1 MMGRPDDVSKLQS
14 RGYLNTMK
22 NTARRVGAPRG
33 AGGRAVRPPHEAQGR
48 SPEHDGGYPRAPRG
62 TNNVAQV
69 AGTRGE
75 AAGGKPRE
83 AASEGKP
90 LQTRTAAQGASRQK
104 RERSDY
110 RCAERSESP
119 AGACPLARGSLPAQ
133 EPDKG
138 NDAQRRKARTT
149 EETTAHR
156 RDGRPCKG
164 LWSRRTYE
172 KKASQQ

>member
-1 MMGRPDDVSKLQS
+1 MMGRLEYEPKLQS
-14 RGYLNTMK
+14 RGYLNM
-22 NTARRVGAPRG
+22 
-33 AGGRAVRPPHEAQGR
+33 HEAQGR
-48 SPEHDGGYPRAPRG
+48 SPEHVGGYPRAPRG
-62 TNNVAQV
+62 TKNVAQV
-69 AGTRGE
+69 AGTRGG

-119 AGACPLARGSLPAQ
+119 AGACPLARRGDTPQ

-172 KKASQQ
+172 KGMGNGPR